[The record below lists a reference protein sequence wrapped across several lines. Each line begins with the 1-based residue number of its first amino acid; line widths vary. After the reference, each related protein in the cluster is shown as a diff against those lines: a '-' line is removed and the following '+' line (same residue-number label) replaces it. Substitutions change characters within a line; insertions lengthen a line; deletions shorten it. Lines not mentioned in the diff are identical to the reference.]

1 VKTDITL
8 VLYFYFLKYRGVKM
22 ERKDLNGISTMV
34 AVLGMIVLLIV
45 GFAAGYYLN
54 TPSSTSTD
62 DDSAWRTQSITLAG
76 STTVLPIAN
85 ASAIDFMNM
94 YSEVIVTVSG
104 GGSGTGYSNV
114 IDDVV
119 DIGMGSREPKQSE
132 IDNAISKGRAMYLY
146 PIALDA
152 VCVVVNPSV
161 ADDSNP
167 LSLTLQE
174 IGQIFAGEYTN
185 WNEVDSSLPDEEIFV
200 VVREPGSGTRGT
212 FEEFTLDPWDY
223 QVTPAANTR
232 QSNPEVVTTVTG
244 TPYSI
249 GYVGFGFL
257 NQDMHVVSV
266 YSDSEGENIL
276 PTTASIADQTYPMSR
291 YLFMVTNERPASGSL
306 TDRFLDF
313 IYSPAGQDIVEQQ
326 GFLKLPEH
334 P

>member
-1 VKTDITL
+1 
-8 VLYFYFLKYRGVKM
+8 
-22 ERKDLNGISTMV
+22 MV
-34 AVLGMIVLLIV
+34 ALLGMIVLLIV
-45 GFAAGYYLN
+45 GFAAGSYLS
-54 TPSSTSTD
+54 TPSSSSNS

-94 YSEVIVTVSG
+94 YSGVTVTVSG
-104 GGSGTGYSNV
+104 GGSGVGYSNI

-132 IDNAISKGRAMYLY
+132 IDNARSKGRPMYLY

-161 ADDSNP
+161 ADSGQ
-167 LSLTLQE
+167 LGLTLQQ
-174 IGQIFAGEYTN
+174 IGQIFAGEYTR
-185 WNEVDSSLPDEEIFV
+185 WNQVDSSLPDAEIFV

-212 FEEFTLDPWDY
+212 FEEFTMDPWDY

-232 QSNPEVVTTVTG
+232 QSNPEVVTTVSG
-244 TPYSI
+244 TEYSI

-257 NQDMHVVSV
+257 NQNMHVVSV
-266 YSDSEGENIL
+266 YSESQGEDIL

-291 YLFMVTNERPASGSL
+291 YLYLVTNERPASGSL
-306 TDRFLDF
+306 TDRFIDF
-313 IYSPAGQDIVEQQ
+313 IYSPSGQDIVEQK
-326 GFLKLPEH
+326 GFLKLPEY

>member
-1 VKTDITL
+1 
-8 VLYFYFLKYRGVKM
+8 M
-22 ERKDLNGISTMV
+22 ERKDVRGISTIV
-34 AVLGMIVLLIV
+34 AVLGMIVLLII
-45 GFAAGYYLN
+45 GFAAGYYLS
-54 TPSSTSTD
+54 TPSSTSNG

-85 ASAIDFMNM
+85 ASAVDFMNM
-94 YSEVIVTVSG
+94 YSGVTVTVSG
-104 GGSGTGYSNV
+104 GGSGTGYGNI

-132 IDNAISKGRAMYLY
+132 IENAQSKGRAMYLY

-167 LSLTLQE
+167 LSLTLQQ

-185 WNEVDSSLPDEEIFV
+185 WNEVDSSLPDAEIYV

-212 FEEFTLDPWDY
+212 FEEFTMDPWEY
-223 QVTPAANTR
+223 EVTTGAYAR
-232 QSNPEVVTTVTG
+232 QSNPEVVTTVSG
-244 TPYSI
+244 TEYSI

-257 NQDMHVVSV
+257 NQDMHTVSV
-266 YSDSEGENIL
+266 YSESQGENIL

-291 YLFMVTNERPASGSL
+291 YLYLVTNERPASGSL
-306 TDRFLDF
+306 TDRFIDF
-313 IYSPAGQDIVEQQ
+313 IYSPDGQNIVEQK
-326 GFLKLPEH
+326 GFLKLPEY

>member
-1 VKTDITL
+1 MK
-8 VLYFYFLKYRGVKM
+8 
-22 ERKDLNGISTMV
+22 RKDINGISTIV
-34 AVLGMIVLLIV
+34 AILGMIILLII

-54 TPSSTSTD
+54 MPSSSTSTG
-62 DDSAWRTQSITLAG
+62 DDSGWRTQSITLAG
-76 STTVLPIAN
+76 STTVLPIVN

-94 YSEVIVTVSG
+94 YSGVTVTVSG
-104 GGSGTGYSNV
+104 GGSGVGYSNI

-132 IDNAISKGRAMYLY
+132 IDNAESKGRPMYLY

-167 LSLTLQE
+167 LSLTLQQ
-174 IGQIFAGEYTN
+174 IGQIFAGEYAR
-185 WNEVDSSLPDEEIFV
+185 WNEVDSSLPNEQIFV

-212 FEEFTLDPWDY
+212 FEEFTMDPWEY
-223 QVTPAANTR
+223 EVTTAANTR
-232 QSNPEVVTTVTG
+232 QSNPEVVTTVSG
-244 TPYSI
+244 TPYAI

-257 NQDMHVVSV
+257 NQNMHVVSI
-266 YSDSEGENIL
+266 YSESQGENIL

-291 YLFMVTNERPASGSL
+291 YLYLVTNERPASGSL

-313 IYSPAGQDIVEQQ
+313 IYSPAGQDIVEQK
-326 GFLKLPEH
+326 GFLKLPEY

>member
-1 VKTDITL
+1 MK
-8 VLYFYFLKYRGVKM
+8 
-22 ERKDLNGISTMV
+22 RKDISGISTTV
-34 AVLGMIVLLIV
+34 AILGMIILLII
-45 GFAAGYYLN
+45 GFAAGYYLS
-54 TPSSTSTD
+54 TPSSAPTD

-85 ASAIDFMNM
+85 ASAIDFMNT
-94 YSEVIVTVSG
+94 YSGVTVTVSG
-104 GGSGTGYSNV
+104 GGSGVGYSNI

-119 DIGMGSREPKQSE
+119 DIGMASRDPKQSE
-132 IDNAISKGRAMYLY
+132 IDNAKSKGRAVYLY

-167 LSLTLQE
+167 LSLTLQQ
-174 IGQIFAGEYTN
+174 IGKIFAGEYTR
-185 WNEVDSSLPDEEIFV
+185 WNQVDSSLPNEAIFV

-212 FEEFTLDPWDY
+212 FEEFTMHPWDY
-223 QVTPAANTR
+223 QVTTAANTR
-232 QSNPEVVTTVTG
+232 QSNPEVVTTVSG

-257 NQDMHVVSV
+257 NQNMHTVSV
-266 YSDSEGENIL
+266 YSESKGENVL
-276 PTTASIADQTYPMSR
+276 PTKASIADQTYPLSR
-291 YLFMVTNERPASGSL
+291 YLYMVTNERPASGSL

-313 IYSPAGQDIVEQQ
+313 IYSSAGQDIVEQK
-326 GFLKLPEH
+326 GFLKLPEY

>member
-1 VKTDITL
+1 
-8 VLYFYFLKYRGVKM
+8 M
-22 ERKDLNGISTMV
+22 ERKNLTGISTTV

-54 TPSSTSTD
+54 TPSSTSAD

-85 ASAIDFMNM
+85 ASAITFMNE
-94 YSEVIVTVSG
+94 YTETIVTVSG
-104 GGSGTGYSNV
+104 GGSGTGYGNI

-132 IDNAISKGRAMYLY
+132 IDNAKSKGRAMYLY

-167 LSLTLQE
+167 LSLTLQQ
-174 IGQIFAGEYTN
+174 IGQIFAGEYTR
-185 WNEVDSSLPDEEIFV
+185 WNEVDSSLPDAEIFV

-212 FEEFTLDPWDY
+212 FEEFTMDPWEY
-223 QVTPAANTR
+223 EVTTAANAR
-232 QSNPEVVTTVTG
+232 QSNPEVVTTVSG

-257 NQDMHVVSV
+257 NENMHTVSV
-266 YSDSEGENIL
+266 YSESAGEKVL

-291 YLFMVTNERPASGSL
+291 YLYLVTNERPASGSL
-306 TDRFLDF
+306 TDRFIDF

-326 GFLKLPEH
+326 GFLKLPEY

>member
-1 VKTDITL
+1 MK
-8 VLYFYFLKYRGVKM
+8 
-22 ERKDLNGISTMV
+22 RKDLSGISTMV
-34 AVLGMIVLLIV
+34 AVIGMILLLIV
-45 GFAAGYYLN
+45 GFAAGSYFN
-54 TPSSTSTD
+54 APSSTSTD

-85 ASAIDFMNM
+85 ASAIEFMNM
-94 YSEVIVTVSG
+94 YSEIIVTVSG
-104 GGSGTGYSNV
+104 GGSGTGYSNI

-132 IDNAISKGRAMYLY
+132 IKNAESKGRPMYIY

-152 VCVVVNPSV
+152 VCVVVNPNV

-167 LSLTLQE
+167 LSLTLQQ
-174 IGQIFAGEYTN
+174 IGQIFAGKYTR
-185 WNEVDSSLPDEEIFV
+185 WNEVDSSLPDEQIFV

-212 FEEFTLDPWDY
+212 FEEFTMDPWDY
-223 QVTPAANTR
+223 EVTPAANAR
-232 QSNPEVVTTVTG
+232 QSNPEVVTTVRG

-257 NQDMHVVSV
+257 NQEMHTASV
-266 YSDSEGENIL
+266 YSESAADNIL

-291 YLFMVTNERPASGSL
+291 YLYLVTNERPTSGSL
-306 TDRFLDF
+306 TDRFIDF
-313 IYSPAGQDIVEQQ
+313 IYSPAGQNIVKQE
-326 GFLKLPEH
+326 GFLKMPEY